1 MNKENILKTIRNLKL
16 EAKNPRNDGWV
27 QSHYL
32 NEIIEI
38 KKECEEALK
47 LLGKDKPSF
56 KKKDELRSF
65 KGFID
70 G

>member
-1 MNKENILKTIRNLKL
+1 MNKESILKKIRHMRL

-32 NEIIEI
+32 DEIIAI
-38 KKECEEALK
+38 KKECEESIRLIRSTKTLVKTKDQLK
-47 LLGKDKPSF
+47 SC
-56 KKKDELRSF
+56 